1 MCHALVKLGKGNRQA
16 KTSCHL
22 CGTAKPRVSPSKA
35 ELEKLKADAKAL
47 AEATPAAADD
57 CDDGFRTV
65 PTRRKSKK
73 ARRAAAKV
81 KAAGEESAKP
91 AAAADK
97 PKAKDK
103 AKAKAGAKAKPSP
116 PQQAA
121 KPAVAEDAMESDW
134 DDEEPLP
141 TEEEMNALRTSL
153 WPPHELRPDW
163 SAATVV
169 EEVVADDDLPPSAD
183 TTTAYKAELQQCV
196 TIIAMGAAAAALG
209 VDLKVTRSRKTELEK
224 LLAKTGSEASA
235 AKSAVG
241 AAQLR
246 LHKAEYLVDYAA
258 TLNRSLTGASK
269 ARTRFVGLQLA
280 QQKHVNLWQ
289 EAMQNTATEEAKR
302 QTLWDERVALLLA
315 RHVQVLQE
323 FEKRIL
329 TAAQLAQEPPEPA
342 AAAPPPPARKEW
354 RVAPSACWDDLYLT
368 AGVSPSELPTPAPA
382 TAEPLLLELQ
392 ALWGGIEAVSA
403 MPGDTP
409 ASYTQLGASAAT
421 VRDLVGLD
429 VWRKYY
435 DARDVS
441 DDDVAPR
448 NLLLRVST
456 QLTKLAETHQDS
468 TIVGANVA
476 SARQR
481 LETAF
486 QTQLTVGKGSGKGK
500 GANAQY

>member
-1 MCHALVKLGKGNRQA
+1 MCHALVQLGKGNRRA
-16 KTSCHL
+16 KTCCHL
-22 CGTAKPRVSPSKA
+22 CGTAKPRGSPSKA

-47 AEATPAAADD
+47 ADAAPAAADD
-57 CDDGFRTV
+57 GDDGFRPV
-65 PTRRKSKK
+65 PPRRKSKK

-81 KAAGEESAKP
+81 KAAGEVVAAP
-91 AAAADK
+91 VAAADK
-97 PKAKDK
+97 PKVKAK
-103 AKAKAGAKAKPSP
+103 AKAKAGAKDKPSP
-116 PQQAA
+116 PQQPA
-121 KPAVAEDAMESDW
+121 KEAVAEDAMESDW

-141 TEEEMNALRTSL
+141 TVEEMDALRISL

-163 SAATVV
+163 SAAAVV
-169 EEVVADDDLPPSAD
+169 EEVVDDDDLPPSAD
-183 TTTAYKAELQQCV
+183 TTTAYKAELQQCI

-209 VDLKVTRSRKTELEK
+209 VDLKVTRSRKSELEK
-224 LLAKTGSEASA
+224 LLAKTGLEASA

-246 LHKAEYLVDYAA
+246 LHKAEYLVDYSV
-258 TLNRSLTGASK
+258 TLNRSLAGASK

-315 RHVQVLQE
+315 RHGQVLQE
-323 FEKRIL
+323 FERRIS
-329 TAAQLAQEPPEPA
+329 AAALLAKETPEPVA
-342 AAAPPPPARKEW
+342 AAHPPARKEW

-382 TAEPLLLELQ
+382 TAEALLLELQ

-435 DARDVS
+435 DGRDVS

-500 GANAQY
+500 GANPQY